1 MLWWRVGMRRESLL
15 PFAAARSDSELQ
27 EALYSEARQQR
38 SDAALQL
45 VLIAAFVAAL
55 GIAVLLANDTVPKLL
70 AGGGS
75 LAGCAH
81 VVWCYYGRSWRR
93 HPNRILVWRATANA
107 AVAVAV
113 LLFDVE
119 VMMRAEGAPCD
130 RAAQIINPLLVN
142 FGLQASELWTLVL
155 TIDVWLMMKAPL
167 SSSSP
172 SRWRS
177 YHALVWGGAAA
188 YLIVAWAGMPLH
200 GWAEE
205 DEARQALVSACLLPP
220 PPPPPAP
227 PPSPGCSAIV
237 VGGSAGCEWDGT
249 SPAVEEAMAKVGQ
262 AAPLL
267 RLFNTLPL
275 ECWPLDA
282 PADESAKERSK
293 LGPVA
298 PVAAYL
304 WVPLL
309 NGCSLWVLYLVGRNF
324 SAGTPKA
331 LAVRRR
337 VISRSANAII
347 FNLLYWLPLYCNAF
361 VLPESLDCSSL
372 CAECR
377 ARDTWHMSAMWERGC
392 GGDRFGANAVAV
404 LQLFLSAQGVF
415 TTLLWG
421 SVNEAGIFARG
432 GGGGGG
438 GGVPDRHEADDGAP
452 QDNRALAGELM
463 HYVREAVREAT
474 AHDADAEPELPAP
487 SQLSI
492 RLVSGLPARP
502 TAASAAAHTTS
513 PTATTAAGA
522 ELTPRQHEHR
532 RRVVGGGRRR
542 AATPRLRRPILLIDS
557 HLGGVDA
564 AL

>member
-1 MLWWRVGMRRESLL
+1 MPTQRR
-15 PFAAARSDSELQ
+15 
-27 EALYSEARQQR
+27 
-38 SDAALQL
+38 QL
-45 VLIAAFVAAL
+45 VQLRPWAL

-81 VVWCYYGRSWRR
+81 VVWCYYAARGAATRTASSCGARR
-93 HPNRILVWRATANA
+93 RPGGGGGGAPVRRRGDDA
-107 AVAVAV
+107 
-113 LLFDVE
+113 
-119 VMMRAEGAPCD
+119 RGGAPCD

-205 DEARQALVSACLLPP
+205 DEARQALVGACLLPP

-227 PPSPGCSAIV
+227 PPSPGCSAV
-237 VGGSAGCEWDGT
+237 VIGGSAGCEWDGT

-324 SAGTPKA
+324 SAGTPRRSPSVGA
-331 LAVRRR
+331 SSLARPT
-337 VISRSANAII
+337 RSSSTSSGYRSTAT
-347 FNLLYWLPLYCNAF
+347 F
-361 VLPESLDCSSL
+361 VLPESLDCPRS
-372 CAECR
+372 ARVPR
-377 ARDTWHMSAMWERGC
+377 ARHVAHV
-392 GGDRFGANAVAV
+392 GDVGARLRRDAGANAVAV
-404 LQLFLSAQGVF
+404 LSSSFPPRASSR
-415 TTLLWG
+415 LLWG
-421 SVNEAGIFARG
+421 SVNEA
-432 GGGGGG
+432 
-438 GGVPDRHEADDGAP
+438 
-452 QDNRALAGELM
+452 
-463 HYVREAVREAT
+463 
-474 AHDADAEPELPAP
+474 
-487 SQLSI
+487 
-492 RLVSGLPARP
+492 
-502 TAASAAAHTTS
+502 ASSPAAAAAAAC
-513 PTATTAAGA
+513 PTATRPMTARLRTAA
-522 ELTPRQHEHR
+522 HS
-532 RRVVGGGRRR
+532 R
-542 AATPRLRRPILLIDS
+542 ASSCTTCAKR
-557 HLGGVDA
+557 
-564 AL
+564 